1 MSNFRI
7 LILIIKNNFFYF
19 IYKYKVGHI
28 LKSRNRSWIFG
39 RVACM
44 GQDVFSLLGR
54 SEFLYNT
61 QKGRVDY
68 LLNIYSNDYYKTRAS
83 KVIKFIDRNDLHS
96 LIRQQQF
103 FSWKQLGM
111 PKLLY
116 FDSYSE
122 LTDQLFI
129 NKKENWAFC
138 SNYSDITISE
148 QFKNDFMIEGLL
160 PLEEIEENYKLFFK
174 TLIKTFPDTPIVF
187 LHFPVKL
194 DKRPK
199 FKERYK
205 CILNSIEKLEGE
217 FKNFH
222 SIKIDEEIVDWPE
235 SKTIGIEDFPY
246 HYNKATYLAF
256 AKKLKELQLFD

>member
-7 LILIIKNNFFYF
+7 LILIIKNKIFNL
-19 IYKYKVGHI
+19 IYKYKAAHI

-44 GQDVFSLLGR
+44 GQDVFNLLGR
-54 SEFLYNT
+54 NEFLYNT

-68 LLNIYSNDYYKTRAS
+68 LLNVYSNDHYNTRAS
-83 KVIKFIDRNDLHS
+83 TVIKYINRKDLHS
-96 LIRQQQF
+96 LIWQQEF
-103 FSWKQLGM
+103 FSWKKLGM
-111 PKLLY
+111 PKLIY

-129 NKKENWAFC
+129 NKKDNWAFC

-148 QFKNDFMIEGLL
+148 EFKRDFMIKGLL

-194 DKRPK
+194 DKRLI
-199 FKERYK
+199 FKERYN
-205 CILNSIEKLEGE
+205 CILNSIEKLEEE
-217 FKNFH
+217 FNNFH

-235 SKTIGIEDFPY
+235 GKTKGIENFPY

>member
-1 MSNFRI
+1 MLNFRI
-7 LILIIKNNFFYF
+7 LNLTIKDKIFNFV
-19 IYKYKVGHI
+19 YKYKAWRI
-28 LKSRNRSWIFG
+28 PKSRNRSWIFG

-44 GQDVFSLLGR
+44 GQDVFSLLGW

-68 LLNIYSNDYYKTRAS
+68 LLNVYSNDDYKARAS
-83 KVIKFIDRNDLHS
+83 EVIKFIVRKDLHS
-96 LIRQQQF
+96 LIRQQEF
-103 FSWKQLGM
+103 FSWKHLGL

-129 NKKENWAFC
+129 NKKDNWAFC

-148 QFKNDFMIEGLL
+148 EFKHDFMIKGLL
-160 PLEEIEENYKLFFK
+160 PIEEIEENYKLFFK
-174 TLIKTFPDTPIVF
+174 TLVKAFPDTPIVF

-194 DKRPK
+194 DKRII
-199 FKERYK
+199 FKERYE
-205 CILNSIEKLEGE
+205 CILNSIEKLEKE
-217 FKNFH
+217 FSNFH
-222 SIKIDEEIVDWPE
+222 SIKIEEEIVDWPE
-235 SKTIGIEDFPY
+235 NKTIGIENFPY

-256 AKKLKELQLFD
+256 AQKLKELQLFD